1 MQDHVLK
8 MKDLPPILNM
18 SIRTIYTMRAQG
30 TFPPARRLSPKRV
43 GWLASDI
50 QEWVRNRPVVGGGME
65 GMQ

>member
-1 MQDHVLK
+1 MQDSILK

-50 QEWVRNRPVVGGGME
+50 QEWVRNRPLVGGGME
-65 GMQ
+65 NQP